1 MLSLQMFHGD
11 GQGRQQLSQQIVYRS
26 IGLTFLSPFILY
38 YLLSNSQVLKKL
50 LVRSIPLFPQRKTE
64 YSILQL

>member
-1 MLSLQMFHGD
+1 MLSLQMFHRD
-11 GQGRQQLSQQIVYRS
+11 GLGRQQVSQQIVYRS
-26 IGLTFLSPFILY
+26 IGLTFLSPFILC
-38 YLLSNSQVLKKL
+38 YLLSNSQFLKKL